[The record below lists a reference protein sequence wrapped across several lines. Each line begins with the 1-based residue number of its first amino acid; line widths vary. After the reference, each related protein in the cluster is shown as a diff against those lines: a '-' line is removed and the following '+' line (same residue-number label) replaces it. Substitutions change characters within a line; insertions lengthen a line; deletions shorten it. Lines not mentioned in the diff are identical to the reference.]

1 MAGYDSDTQLNQCDS
16 VYRGGLY
23 TADLLVD
30 AGITILLAL
39 SVYQMIVS
47 QNLPATS
54 DAVPLLGTRTLS
66 LNHRSSPQLKHP
78 SSMTDVDIFGIQP
91 HDSNVGRVNLS
102 SSLLFVL

>member
-47 QNLPATS
+47 QKLPATS

-78 SSMTDVDIFGIQP
+78 SSMTDVDIF
-91 HDSNVGRVNLS
+91 
-102 SSLLFVL
+102 